1 MKRNEPKKNPKT
13 KTKNMLQ
20 DSMYTKLKKLLCIEK
35 AAQWLFWTRQGKSWE
50 GKITEKSEKTSGFLP
65 YTDYDDNSTDIDVS
79 HKLLNCVSL
88 IGELACIVT
97 FSIKL

>member
-1 MKRNEPKKNPKT
+1 MN
-13 KTKNMLQ
+13 
-20 DSMYTKLKKLLCIEK
+20 LKKPKNKDEEY
-35 AAQWLFWTRQGKSWE
+35 AARFHVYKTQETLVHRESSPVPFWTRQGKSWE
-50 GKITEKSEKTSGFLP
+50 GKFTEKSEKTSGFLP